1 MNDDGFTYQTI
12 TPSSVVFGGVDE
24 DLFEQPLQSYPL
36 VNNIWWSIDI
46 KSVSYGTT
54 QMFVSDESSTAF
66 GIIDT
71 GTSLMYVPVDIL
83 NQFVG
88 LWVTKLGSKL

>member
-1 MNDDGFTYQTI
+1 
-12 TPSSVVFGGVDE
+12 
-24 DLFEQPLQSYPL
+24 
-36 VNNIWWSIDI
+36 
-46 KSVSYGTT
+46 
-54 QMFVSDESSTAF
+54 MFVSDESSTAF

-88 LWVTKLGSKL
+88 LWVTKLGSKLQCDAEGCTVLESCHSISDQFDDIIIQFGNEKYPFEPSDYLID